1 MPEERDGSWRYQS
14 PVWHWVPAK
23 DRRGA
28 GLCGEFVAEN
38 APDDRT
44 DDDGHPDNC
53 GKCRE
58 LLAARRAAAKG
69 GAK

>member
-1 MPEERDGSWRYQS
+1 MSEERDGSWRYQH
-14 PVWHWVPAK
+14 PTWHWVPAK
-23 DRRGA
+23 GRLMA
-28 GLCGEFVAEN
+28 LCGDYVAEN

-58 LLAARRAAAKG
+58 LLAARRAAAEG